1 MKYGN
6 VLIVEDEPIMAY
18 GLKVRF
24 EKWGFDKVDIIE
36 NFDKVRTRPEEY
48 SFSLAVINSNID
60 GLEMAQMLQAK
71 SPLAV
76 LFLSTIKVRM
86 NAKKL
91 KTIKQYKRINK
102 PCKIMQLRKVVEH
115 LLSVRL
121 PEDGCEAVN

>member
-24 EKWGFDKVDIIE
+24 EKWGFDKVDVVE
-36 NFDKVRTRPEEY
+36 NCDKMMARLDNYT
-48 SFSLAVINSNID
+48 FTLAVLDTSND
-60 GLEMAQMLQAK
+60 DHSLEMAQMLQAK
-71 SPLAV
+71 APLAV
-76 LFLSTIKVRM
+76 LFLSTMTVRM

-91 KTIKQYKRINK
+91 KAIKHYKRINK
-102 PCKIMQLRKVVEH
+102 PCQITQLRQVVEF

-121 PEDGCEAVN
+121 PEDDLN